1 MAKQSQ
7 QTVKNAR
14 MAKKAA
20 TGRVIKEKFVEDRLK
35 AIKPLHAKNE
45 NQKKALKAFTESQ
58 LVVLAGSAGVGKSE
72 LMCWWASK
80 LWLEGKINNIVIV
93 RPHQQLGQDYG
104 AVKGNDS
111 EKLLPFCMSMLM
123 KFKKHLGVGVLRN
136 SFRMEVSDMLFN
148 EVSGINIVPIEK
160 CQGLSFGADTIILA
174 DELQNATPAQVK
186 ALVTRMEE
194 GCQII
199 CAGDLT
205 QSALKGDNG
214 LSVLERVLEA
224 HPHKDAEIIRFTT
237 SDNCRSGISG
247 HLADVFEKEGGW

>member
-1 MAKQSQ
+1 MAKQSK

-14 MAKKAA
+14 MARKAA
-20 TGRVIKEKFVEDRLK
+20 TGRVIKDKFSEDRK
-35 AIKPLHAKNE
+35 KSIKPLHAKNE
-45 NQKKALKAFTESQ
+45 NQKKALKAFTDKQ

-72 LMCWWASK
+72 MMCWWASK
-80 LWLEGKINNIVIV
+80 LWLEGKVNNIVIC
-93 RPHQQLGQDYG
+93 RAHQQLGNDYG

-111 EKLLPFCMSMLM
+111 EKLLPYCMSMLV
-123 KFKKHLGVGVLRN
+123 KFKKYLGVGVLRN
-136 SFRMEVSDMLFN
+136 NFRMEVSDVLFN

-160 CQGLSFGADTIILA
+160 IQGLSFGGDTIILA

-214 LSVLERVLEA
+214 LSILERVLEA
-224 HPHKDAEIIRFTT
+224 HPHNDAEIIRFTT
-237 SDNCRSGISG
+237 DDNCRSGISG
-247 HLADVFEKEGGW
+247 HLADVFEREGGW

>member
-1 MAKQSQ
+1 MYFEDFHEKSP
-7 QTVKNAR
+7 VK
-14 MAKKAA
+14 
-20 TGRVIKEKFVEDRLK
+20 GRSRSEKRRNRKEKFVEDRK
-35 AIKPLHAKNE
+35 NSIKPLQAKNE
-45 NQKKALKAFTESQ
+45 NQKKALRAFTDKQ

-72 LMCWWASK
+72 MMCWWASK

-123 KFKKHLGVGVLRN
+123 KFKKYLGVGVLRN
-136 SFRMEVSDMLFN
+136 SFKMEVSDMLFN
-148 EVSGINIVPIEK
+148 EVSGINIIPIEK
-160 CQGLSFGADTIILA
+160 CQGLSFGEDTIIIA

-186 ALVTRMEE
+186 ALVTRAEE

-205 QSALKGDNG
+205 QSALKGENG
-214 LSVLERVLEA
+214 LAVLERVLGSF
-224 HPHKDAEIIRFTT
+224 PHKDAEIVRFTT

>member
-1 MAKQSQ
+1 MAKRSRRSVVNDRQER
-7 QTVKNAR
+7 KEEL
-14 MAKKAA
+14 
-20 TGRVIKEKFVEDRLK
+20 GRVIKGKFMEDRQK
-35 AIKPLHAKNE
+35 TIKPLHAKNE
-45 NQKKALKAFTESQ
+45 SQKKALKAFTEKQ

-72 LMCWWASK
+72 MMCWWASK
-80 LWLEGKINNIVIV
+80 LWLEGHVNNIVIT

-104 AVKGNDS
+104 AVTGNDS
-111 EKLLPFCMSMLM
+111 MKLLPFCMSMLM
-123 KFKKHLGVGVLRN
+123 KFKKYLGVGILRN
-136 SFRMEVSDMLFN
+136 NFRMDVSDVLFN

-160 CQGLSFGADTIILA
+160 IQGLSFGGDTIILA

-194 GCQII
+194 GCQLI

-224 HPHKDAEIIRFTT
+224 YPHKDAEIIRFTT

-247 HLADVFEKEGGW
+247 HLADVFEQEGCW